1 MTLAIKVSTAL
12 GVPAGVGVFL
22 LEAAAQTPGLTGS
35 PVVDGLIGGGTVTAV
50 TLAVMKTRLDRVEKD
65 IAGKASHE
73 TVTALRDDMREMRD
87 DIKTLLS
94 RVGHP

>member
-1 MTLAIKVSTAL
+1 MSLALKVSASL
-12 GVPAGVGVFL
+12 GIPAGVSVAL
-22 LEAAAQTPGLTGS
+22 LEAAAQAPGITGS